1 MADIVRRERRIPA
14 REHLRER
21 DGLSG
26 MFLEQLNREDYRHRI
41 AIDVGTGSGRVVW
54 AVAPRAHRVIGLDND
69 ERRLQEARAYAA
81 IRGVPRVD
89 FILGDAETTAW
100 SVWQSAPFDFVFAH
114 LFMSGTVVFR
124 ASRHLRAGGKM
135 ILCAHETQMW
145 KETVRG
151 SGHSFS
157 ADEIRDLLGENGFEV
172 EFLGIDRTVVECA
185 DLLEAERVLGPTLVK
200 KWVEDGRWEGLSD
213 TFARGTRQI
222 TMSYVVAK
230 ARKLAHG
237 PVEE

>member
-1 MADIVRRERRIPA
+1 
-14 REHLRER
+14 
-21 DGLSG
+21 
-26 MFLEQLNREDYRHRI
+26 
-41 AIDVGTGSGRVVW
+41 
-54 AVAPRAHRVIGLDND
+54 
-69 ERRLQEARAYAA
+69 
-81 IRGVPRVD
+81 
-89 FILGDAETTAW
+89 
-100 SVWQSAPFDFVFAH
+100 
-114 LFMSGTVVFR
+114 
-124 ASRHLRAGGKM
+124 M

>member
-1 MADIVRRERRIPA
+1 M
-14 REHLRER
+14 
-21 DGLSG
+21 
-26 MFLEQLNREDYRHRI
+26 
-41 AIDVGTGSGRVVW
+41 
-54 AVAPRAHRVIGLDND
+54 
-69 ERRLQEARAYAA
+69 
-81 IRGVPRVD
+81 
-89 FILGDAETTAW
+89 
-100 SVWQSAPFDFVFAH
+100 WQSAPFDFVFAH
-114 LFMSGTVVFR
+114 LFMSGAVVFR